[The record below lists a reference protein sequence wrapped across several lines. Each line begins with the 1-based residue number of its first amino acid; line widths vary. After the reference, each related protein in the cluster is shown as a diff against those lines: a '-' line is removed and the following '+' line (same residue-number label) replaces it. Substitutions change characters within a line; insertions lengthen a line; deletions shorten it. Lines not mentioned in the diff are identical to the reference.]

1 MQLVAGRTAQEF
13 NQRKNRK
20 GAFWEDRYHATAVET
35 NHHLIS
41 CLTYMDLNMVR
52 AGAVA
57 HPSEWE
63 FSGYSEIQQ
72 PRERYSIIDHSTLM
86 KLLNIPSLEA
96 LRQRH
101 SAWIQEAL
109 ARTEQVR
116 EAKWTESVAVG
127 SGDFVESVKKKLG
140 VRGKGRRITQRGAE
154 ALLREPQGSYS
165 DDFDT

>member
-1 MQLVAGRTAQEF
+1 M
-13 NQRKNRK
+13 KS
-20 GAFWEDRYHATAVET
+20 ATWLGPT
-35 NHHLIS
+35 PCS
-41 CLTYMDLNMVR
+41 
-52 AGAVA
+52 
-57 HPSEWE
+57 
-63 FSGYSEIQQ
+63 
-72 PRERYSIIDHSTLM
+72 
-86 KLLNIPSLEA
+86 SLEA

-165 DDFDT
+165 DDFGT